1 MQPDAEHQQHHADL
15 GELVCD
21 ALVGDKSGRER
32 TDEDPGHEITH
43 ERGKSQPLRDNA
55 EYESEHQ
62 GDDDGR
68 DQRRVV
74 RHRQKFLRSAG
85 APLLIPAALQLVL
98 SFMCA
103 NSARRCRRE
112 QVCARAPWYHA
123 GKRRMG
129 STLSRHR
136 SAQGNSVRAPSPA
149 PSGSS
154 MRPPV
159 LLGVACGAGAALFWA
174 AGFVAA
180 RHGIAV
186 GFSPADIVLHR
197 FVWAGLLCL
206 PLVVRA
212 GLGDLAGVGW
222 TRGVVLTLLGG
233 PPLALFSYAGFLFVP
248 LAHGGVIQPSC
259 AALGG
264 LVLASIVLKEK
275 LAVQR
280 AVGGAII
287 VAGLA
292 VIGAEALT
300 TIGAHGLI
308 GDLSFATAGLMF
320 AVFGTLLRLWRVAP
334 TRAVV
339 VTSVVSLV
347 GLPLHWLLFGFDH
360 MIELGLVEN
369 LIQMA
374 MQGIFAG
381 AGAIYL
387 FTRSVVL
394 LGAGRAAVFPSLVPG
409 FTLLIGFLV
418 LGEVP
423 SLAQLVG
430 LAIVLIGFRLVVK
443 A

>member
-1 MQPDAEHQQHHADL
+1 M
-15 GELVCD
+15 
-21 ALVGDKSGRER
+21 
-32 TDEDPGHEITH
+32 
-43 ERGKSQPLRDNA
+43 
-55 EYESEHQ
+55 
-62 GDDDGR
+62 
-68 DQRRVV
+68 
-74 RHRQKFLRSAG
+74 
-85 APLLIPAALQLVL
+85 
-98 SFMCA
+98 
-103 NSARRCRRE
+103 
-112 QVCARAPWYHA
+112 
-123 GKRRMG
+123 
-129 STLSRHR
+129 
-136 SAQGNSVRAPSPA
+136 
-149 PSGSS
+149 
-154 MRPPV
+154 
-159 LLGVACGAGAALFWA
+159 FWA

-186 GFSPADIVLHR
+186 GFSPADIVVHR

-222 TRGVVLTLLGG
+222 TRGVALTLLGG

-264 LVLASIVLKEK
+264 LVLASLVLKEK

-308 GDLSFATAGLMF
+308 GDLWFATAGLMF
-320 AVFGTLLRLWRVAP
+320 AVFGTLLRLWHVAP

-347 GLPLHWLLFGFDH
+347 GLPLYWLLFGFDR
-360 MIELGLVEN
+360 MIELGLAEN